1 MSTRFIHG
9 ARGDDSERE
18 DMASQELKSS
28 SERIGQLY
36 PILVD
41 YYGNIIDGE
50 HRFGVDEKW
59 RRVRLEHIKTEKDR
73 LIARIISN
81 TVRRSVSSK
90 EKRELLG
97 RLGEIY
103 LNKGIGPG
111 KIAHKIAEETG
122 MSYQGVM
129 KYLPYRFKDHLQS
142 ERAKS
147 ALQCRAGM
155 SKLLDPP
162 EDVLSIRTYGNTDFV
177 NIMVKKSLYERLEEK
192 AKKLETTPDKLIY
205 NAILLILKT

>member
-1 MSTRFIHG
+1 MRAQYDTMSQG
-9 ARGDDSERE
+9 
-18 DMASQELKSS
+18 LKSS

-41 YYGNIIDGE
+41 YHGNIIDGD

-59 RRVRLEHIKTEKDR
+59 RRVRLEHIRTEKDR

-90 EKRELLG
+90 EKSELLG

-103 LNKGIGPG
+103 ISEGIVNG
-111 KIAHKIAEETG
+111 KIAYKIAEETG
-122 MSYQGVM
+122 MSYQWVM
-129 KYLPYRFKDHLQS
+129 KYLPDAFKDYLQS
-142 ERAKS
+142 ERAKV
-147 ALQCRAGM
+147 APRHGAGM
-155 SKLLDPP
+155 RKLLDPP
-162 EDVLSIRTYGNTDFV
+162 KDMLSIKTYGNTDLV
-177 NIMVKKSLYERLEEK
+177 NIMVKKPLY
-192 AKKLETTPDKLIY
+192 KKLEKKAKELETTLGKLIY